1 MKREYIRVTLTSEE
15 LQTEAAAPVLASLH
29 KLTTGETP
37 SLLQKLNP
45 LKSTAPLRFEFLIL
59 SEGKDAP
66 VEFYYGA
73 DDHLDTLEK
82 RLRSIYPATFNITR
96 AEIDPATKLIPPTRY
111 EHEEFVEALDIGEL
125 LYDFS
130 EDEQVES
137 DSVDDPEHDSSAKD
151 TSMKPAA
158 PTDKDRETDAE
169 TMIETEAGTVEIDSQ
184 EVLSED
190 DVATSISRPT
200 QTDDGKIWARK
211 AINCLEPVVVQWCGV
226 ATRKDDWMTMI
237 DHPASTRSGS
247 TNASTGPPL
256 ATLIDELSDA
266 AYSIGFQALFERRSG
281 WVSDAELRKENLRDA
296 RDTWSQRWIGS
307 LIEGDAIDRDD
318 RELDE
323 TVQKRIDQISTKD
336 PKRTFTVNLRAIAV
350 PPNEDA
356 EAKLDS
362 KMESLRSVFDS
373 LDGRFYGIEGQ
384 RLHQAGWRQATK
396 TKNART
402 ALRHI
407 LEREVRT
414 GSGKTRSDLVLNAG
428 ELANFVLAPSAEQL
442 TVEGSRGT
450 RAEHQSRNPLP
461 RPHPDLMREFRTGLA
476 LGYALDEDGEPE
488 NTPVYIPPRLLP
500 VHYAIHGRTGA
511 GKSIQVNN
519 GTLSLHENTS
529 GPTIMLDRK
538 GDGMAK
544 NYMRAHARRFGMTD
558 LEENVIHFEVPE
570 LLPGF
575 SFFNLT
581 PSLANGHRRRD
592 AIQRLYEY
600 FREMMILVMGEDK
613 YESTVTSGTLI
624 KALIGSLLDEEHGR
638 ENGRHRESAD
648 YFAYRQLEDMVDQVA
663 AAGPP
668 NPDLEKA
675 PKSSNEVDTRRI
687 RRQVDRDTK
696 TAKKVLSGVSSR
708 LAYISDNN
716 HLHQIFNN
724 TEARFDFRDMLDED
738 KVIIFDLGDLSEESA
753 HLLTGLIL
761 SNLQEA
767 LKEQKQDVNDF
778 SDDYVVNLFIDEA
791 ASLVVSDLLND
802 LLEKGRSFR
811 LSVGLAMQF
820 PEQIEAEGGRKMY
833 LNVLNNVGSSL
844 VGNVNVDRELA
855 RAMAHEE
862 MDPEDFANRVGSL
875 PRGEWIAN
883 LPSPTFG
890 ETGPY
895 PFSVKPLPIPAGHP
909 ESEFPLSDQEEERF
923 QETLSAM
930 HQRIRDE
937 YCVPEEEN
945 LSTEQLPEAIQ
956 EALAT
961 TNQDLDQALAKTIRI
976 VQLRDGVRDENG
988 WVTVEDVDAELR
1000 SYFDDLDADPPEYD
1014 VLADIRERSRLL
1026 EVDLDAADDT
1036 LLVRLTDAGESA
1048 AAPETGDTRA
1058 AGSEAH
1064 DAALHEIEA
1073 ALTPLGFRVTI
1084 LRQDGNELPDAR
1096 ATHPDLEETFAIEV
1110 ETTTPENP
1118 VKVLTNLRK
1127 AQDSGQITLF
1137 VVRPGETETYWAER
1151 VEQILTPP
1159 VLQLANGETRFYTHD
1174 EHLTFNSGATE
1185 DGGVT
1190 AVRPKT
1196 GENDT
1201 NRTVWVRDEN
1211 GLVLRDGEGTD
1222 YLRLSS
1228 FEEVSKDR
1236 VPATYS
1242 YDQAADEY
1250 VVYEQGEQH
1259 VYDTKAEFEADWV
1272 RIKKPFVPDNE
1283 LPVPEYQRSTYAIVI
1298 LRDDGEPLVYEDGV
1312 TKPLSALVEG
1322 TLHSTARGA
1331 EHERPT
1337 DRPDVQTVQT
1347 DGEESTEKAERSLSS
1362 FVEEY
1367 LIEDGETALPK
1378 DEVYTVYTDWA
1389 SEHDVEPVNKSW
1401 FSRKLSDHIEFE
1413 TGRNRR
1419 DGELVRCYIGFCFAP
1434 HQETDS
1440 ET

>member
-29 KLTTGETP
+29 KLTTVETP
-37 SLLQKLNP
+37 GLLERLNP

-73 DDHLDTLEK
+73 DDHLETLEN
-82 RLRSIYPATFNITR
+82 RLRSIYPSTFNITR
-96 AEIDPATKLIPPTRY
+96 AEFDPATKLIPPTQY
-111 EHEEFVEALDIGEL
+111 EHEEFVEALDGGEL

-130 EDEQVES
+130 EDERVDS
-137 DSVDDPEHDSSAKD
+137 DQDSEPEHDSSAVD
-151 TSMKPAA
+151 TSMEPVGS
-158 PTDKDRETDAE
+158 TEEDGETTVE
-169 TMIETEAGTVEIDSQ
+169 TVIETETGAIEINSR
-184 EVLSED
+184 EALSED
-190 DVATSISRPT
+190 EVDTSIKRPT
-200 QTDDGKIWARK
+200 QTADGAILARQ
-211 AINCLEPVVVQWCGV
+211 AIDCLEPVGVQWCGV
-226 ATRKDDWMTMI
+226 ATRKDDWMTTI
-237 DHPASTRSGS
+237 DNPVSASKRSGS

-266 AYSIGFQALFERRSG
+266 ECPIGFQALFERRSG

-307 LIEGDAIDRDD
+307 LLESDAIDRDD

-323 TVQKRIDQISTKD
+323 TVKKRIDQISTKD

-356 EAKLDS
+356 EAKLES
-362 KMESLRSVFDS
+362 RMESLRPVFDS
-373 LDGRFYGIEGQ
+373 LDGTYYGIEGQ
-384 RLHQAGWRQATK
+384 RIRQAGWRQATK

-402 ALRHI
+402 ALRDI
-407 LEREVRT
+407 LNREVRT
-414 GSGKTRSDLVLNAG
+414 GSGKTRPDIVLNAG

-461 RPHPDLMREFRTGLA
+461 RPHPDLMREFRTGMA

-488 NTPVYIPPRLLP
+488 DTPVYIPPRLLP
-500 VHYAIHGRTGA
+500 VHYAIHAMTGA
-511 GKSIQVNN
+511 GKSIQLIIAL
-519 GTLSLHENTS
+519 LSLHENTS

-538 GDGMAK
+538 GDGMVR
-544 NYMRAHARRFGMTD
+544 NYMRAHARRFGTTD
-558 LEENVIHFEVPE
+558 LEENVIHFEVPD

-648 YFAYRQLEDMVDQVA
+648 YFAYRQLEDMVDQMA
-663 AAGPP
+663 EAGPP

-675 PKSSNEVDTRRI
+675 PKSSDEVDTRRI
-687 RRQVDRDTK
+687 QRQVDRDTK
-696 TAKKVLSGVSSR
+696 TAKKVLSGVASR
-708 LAYISDNN
+708 LAYISDNI
-716 HLHQIFNN
+716 HLRRIFNN

-738 KVIIFDLGDLSEESA
+738 TVIIFDLGDLSEESA

-767 LKEQKQDVNDF
+767 LKEQKQEVNGF

-923 QETLSAM
+923 QESLSAM

-945 LSTEQLPEAIQ
+945 PSAERLPEAIQ

-976 VQLRDGVRDENG
+976 VQLREGVRDENG
-988 WVTVEDVDAELR
+988 WVAVEDVDAELR
-1000 SYFDDLDADPPEYD
+1000 SCFDNLDTEPPEYD
-1014 VLADIRERSRLL
+1014 VLANIRERSRLL

-1036 LLVRLTDAGESA
+1036 LLTRLTDAGEAA

-1058 AGSEAH
+1058 AGSETH
-1064 DAALHEIEA
+1064 DEALLAIEG
-1073 ALTPLGFRVTI
+1073 ALTPLGFRVAIPT
-1084 LRQDGNELPDAR
+1084 QDGSELPDAT
-1096 ATHPDLEETFAIEV
+1096 AAHPDLEEAFAIEV

-1127 AQDSGQITLF
+1127 AQDSGQIPLF

-1151 VEQILTPP
+1151 VEQILRPP
-1159 VLQLANGETRFYTHD
+1159 VKHLANGDTRFYTHD
-1174 EHLTFNSGATE
+1174 HHLTFNGGATE
-1185 DGGVT
+1185 RGGVT
-1190 AVRPKT
+1190 AVRPRA
-1196 GENDT
+1196 GESDT
-1201 NRTVWVRDEN
+1201 NRTIWVRDEN
-1211 GLVLRDGEGTD
+1211 KLVLRDGEGTE

-1242 YDQAADEY
+1242 YDHAADEY

-1259 VYDTKAEFEADWV
+1259 VYNTKAEFEADWV
-1272 RIKKPFVPDNE
+1272 RVKKPFIPEHELSTPDYG
-1283 LPVPEYQRSTYAIVI
+1283 PESYAIII
-1298 LRDDGEPLVYEDGV
+1298 LPDDGDTVVYADGGTYPVETLLERVSGQSDGGSTEPNPKIPPIDAIADDADAVVERFVALH
-1312 TKPLSALVEG
+1312 LVED
-1322 TLHSTARGA
+1322 
-1331 EHERPT
+1331 P
-1337 DRPDVQTVQT
+1337 
-1347 DGEESTEKAERSLSS
+1347 ESRLAA
-1362 FVEEY
+1362 
-1367 LIEDGETALPK
+1367 G
-1378 DEVYTVYTDWA
+1378 EVYKQYEQWIENYEIDPDT
-1389 SEHDVEPVNKSW
+1389 KSW
-1401 FSRKLSDHIEFE
+1401 FARRLSTQITFE
-1413 TGRNRR
+1413 RTTERT
-1419 DGELVRCYIGFCFAP
+1419 DGSPVRYYEGLAFN
-1434 HQETDS
+1434 QSGSVDT
-1440 ET
+1440 